1 MLINR
6 LESKLSITSPF
17 QSTLSPIFNNEQEY
31 ESWKKEKE
39 QHKIEYATLQPG
51 LQEATIGIDS
61 GSTTTKI
68 VVLDNDNR
76 ILYSYYHD
84 NNGNPIKTVE
94 NGLQKLTEECR
105 RRGTVLKIKGGCS
118 TGYGEDLIKAAF
130 RMDAGIIETI
140 AHYAAA
146 KYISKDVSF
155 ILDIGGQDMKAI
167 FVSNGVINRIEI
179 NEACSSGCGSFIST
193 FAQSLDYSVEDFAKA
208 ACFSKAPV
216 RPGYTLYGLYEFKS
230 KTGAS

>member
-68 VVLDNDNR
+68 VVLDNDN
-76 ILYSYYHD
+76 LNPYSYYHD
-84 NNGNPIKTVE
+84 NNGNPIKDCRE
-94 NGLQKLTEECR
+94 RITE
-105 RRGTVLKIKGGCS
+105 T
-118 TGYGEDLIKAAF
+118 D
-130 RMDAGIIETI
+130 
-140 AHYAAA
+140 
-146 KYISKDVSF
+146 
-155 ILDIGGQDMKAI
+155 
-167 FVSNGVINRIEI
+167 
-179 NEACSSGCGSFIST
+179 
-193 FAQSLDYSVEDFAKA
+193 
-208 ACFSKAPV
+208 
-216 RPGYTLYGLYEFKS
+216 
-230 KTGAS
+230 